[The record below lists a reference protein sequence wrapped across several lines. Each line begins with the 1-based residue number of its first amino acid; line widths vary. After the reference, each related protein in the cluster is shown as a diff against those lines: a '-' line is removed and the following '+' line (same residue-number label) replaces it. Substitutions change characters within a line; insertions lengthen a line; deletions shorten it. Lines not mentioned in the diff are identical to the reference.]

1 MPAVDVFNPVPPE
14 WYVQIHDIGIA
25 TDLVRNGNAVFWK
38 IERTHP
44 DRVAPGFPIEGPPV
58 EVPDYGLFLPGSG
71 ETPPG
76 AIFFGPPPGKPGLTL
91 PGVPQHSPAANGYP
105 VVTRGSV
112 TFDGTSFKLNQ

>member
-1 MPAVDVFNPVPPE
+1 MTAVDVFNPVPPE

-76 AIFFGPPPGKPGLTL
+76 AIFFGPPPGRAGLTL
-91 PGVPQHSPAANGYP
+91 PGIPQHSPMDRGYP
-105 VVTRGSV
+105 VVKSGSV
-112 TFDGTSFKLNQ
+112 SFDGNAFKLS